1 VQRKVFRVEQMF
13 AERRAHAPARAVR
26 REPIEQIK
34 TLSDLGSRSVIGD
47 ELKREL
53 AVVQATIARNRHELA
68 ALIGASKERRMARAA
83 GELGAAVAGMEIA
96 TQKILHQAEGIDECA
111 KALAATLQDDYKRG
125 LAQDIQDHTVQI
137 YEASNF
143 QDIAGQ
149 RIAKVIETLNLIE
162 QQLSGMLTR
171 CDGGTAGPAAKAAEN
186 GLINGPK
193 LDGDAGH
200 ASQTDIDEM
209 FAE

>member
-1 VQRKVFRVEQMF
+1 MRQG
-13 AERRAHAPARAVR
+13 ARRL
-26 REPIEQIK
+26 
-34 TLSDLGSRSVIGD
+34 T
-47 ELKREL
+47 
-53 AVVQATIARNRHELA
+53 
-68 ALIGASKERRMARAA
+68 
-83 GELGAAVAGMEIA
+83 
-96 TQKILHQAEGIDECA
+96 
-111 KALAATLQDDYKRG
+111 DDYKRG

-162 QQLSGMLTR
+162 QQLSAMLR
-171 CDGGTAGPAAKAAEN
+171 CNGGAAEPVARAAEN

-200 ASQTDIDEM
+200 ASQIEIDEI
-209 FAE
+209 FA